1 MGDSLFNLWDQET
14 MKNEKNSFDSIQK
27 FKVSAELIKKWSSL
41 KVGDID
47 LRNYLEFEGI
57 SLWDVVAA
65 HQAAYILPELI
76 FWRGH
81 RGRFSQFYQWKIK
94 SYLRHFRD
102 NLREFKERRSSK
114 KAISPSEDGKIKIIF
129 LSFEPRQ
136 VEVFTPVMDL
146 LGNNS
151 IEIKIIGSKYRP
163 TKNRFFGGNR
173 EYLEVEDF
181 FTKEIAK
188 KVKENR
194 KLLKKRWQ
202 TLQKDQNFKNEFKY
216 QGVSL
221 WNYLKDNFLNLF
233 LHTFPQLIK
242 QTEIANLI
250 SDVLKPDIII
260 GADDCDE
267 RARVYFLIGRQK
279 KIPTL
284 HIQYGVASATA
295 VNWKFMSTD
304 KAAIFDKNTYQVLTK
319 MGLKGENLLIAG
331 NPRFDRLIRKENTG
345 SEIFRQL
352 KINPDYKFV
361 LFASQP
367 NVADAFLSERFRREM
382 IASVYHL
389 VNSLK
394 NTYLI
399 VKPHPDEN
407 VKFHYYLK
415 SKIKSDSIILVER
428 DFNIQD
434 LILAC
439 DLMMT
444 FHSTTI
450 LEALIAD
457 KPVICI
463 DFYNKFRFND
473 YVKKGVAIGVSSKG
487 EIAPAINNVINNE
500 AIRAKLRLA
509 RKNFLQY
516 LPHKGRASE
525 EIANLIFQ
533 MIKNV

>member
-1 MGDSLFNLWDQET
+1 
-14 MKNEKNSFDSIQK
+14 
-27 FKVSAELIKKWSSL
+27 
-41 KVGDID
+41 
-47 LRNYLEFEGI
+47 
-57 SLWDVVAA
+57 
-65 HQAAYILPELI
+65 
-76 FWRGH
+76 
-81 RGRFSQFYQWKIK
+81 
-94 SYLRHFRD
+94 
-102 NLREFKERRSSK
+102 
-114 KAISPSEDGKIKIIF
+114 
-129 LSFEPRQ
+129 
-136 VEVFTPVMDL
+136 
-146 LGNNS
+146 
-151 IEIKIIGSKYRP
+151 
-163 TKNRFFGGNR
+163 
-173 EYLEVEDF
+173 
-181 FTKEIAK
+181 
-188 KVKENR
+188 
-194 KLLKKRWQ
+194 
-202 TLQKDQNFKNEFKY
+202 
-216 QGVSL
+216 
-221 WNYLKDNFLNLF
+221 
-233 LHTFPQLIK
+233 
-242 QTEIANLI
+242 LI